1 MMIDRMFNGDIQEEI
16 LNMQIDISNSMAN
29 PNPFNKAITTHNVSR
44 REHDQVNFVPKEEV
58 KPTPQQLYSHQQQH
72 HHQQQQ
78 QHQRLIQ
85 QQQPN
90 QPLNQNQQTS
100 KVEPSLTSEIKPLP
114 GLDVLIPKSV
124 ESISSQRNNKN
135 VNIVPPIKTEQK
147 SDKFCI
153 QESYNNVISPKMN
166 SNVKKEVD
174 HFDIESE
181 ITPNIILRKCE
192 PTYRVSPI
200 NSDFNIDY
208 VCNTS
213 GSSQTINNPVKKR
226 EEDVPKEPYDE
237 WSCIQKELSLM
248 AEKRAEQ
255 NRINDIYNQP
265 SLKVNVDNHLNDLFI
280 GRTDN
285 LKLNVVAQN
294 SPLSELFSTG
304 DTVNHHSHMN
314 HNKSV
319 EHRLDAMFGD
329 DSDLE
334 KSDDLVE
341 TRLDALF
348 HGSPI
353 SSEHHHSHHHQ
364 QHNLLSNSDYVMHH
378 NQQHLQHNIH
388 SNSIHANNKR
398 QWNNNGEMLSPSSP
412 PLFSSKRS
420 CMVST
425 FVEEHG
431 NRWMMDCQQQP
442 FDFIPNSNHDINKRL
457 WNGDGMSNSIDHIP
471 NKKMCFNNV
480 NKGHDIDRE
489 LLSLSSS
496 PQPLDNTAL
505 MNLHQ
510 LHNENA
516 FDSLTSSAMGGGS
529 SSTANTSNN
538 SITSNFDDDINR
550 HVQNAIDS
558 ILNLQNSETDS
569 LHFSLD
575 QTMNSFLADSPLS
588 TSGMTTTSQHRTQ
601 SAVRQRRNNRLDD
614 ISDCL
619 ISGVG
624 AGGDMMMDSPPLP
637 SSSGNNDFNMASGID
652 EAIKSIITS

>member
-1 MMIDRMFNGDIQEEI
+1 M
-16 LNMQIDISNSMAN
+16 
-29 PNPFNKAITTHNVSR
+29 
-44 REHDQVNFVPKEEV
+44 
-58 KPTPQQLYSHQQQH
+58 
-72 HHQQQQ
+72 
-78 QHQRLIQ
+78 
-85 QQQPN
+85 
-90 QPLNQNQQTS
+90 
-100 KVEPSLTSEIKPLP
+100 TSEVKPLP

-124 ESISSQRNNKN
+124 ESIPVQRNNKN

-192 PTYRVSPI
+192 PPYRVNPI

-208 VCNTS
+208 VCNSS
-213 GSSQTINNPVKKR
+213 GSSQSMNNPVKKR
-226 EEDVPKEPYDE
+226 EDDVSKEPYDE

-285 LKLNVVAQN
+285 LKLNNVAQN
-294 SPLSELFSTG
+294 SPLSELFNTTDS
-304 DTVNHHSHMN
+304 VNHHSNMN
-314 HNKSV
+314 HKSV

-334 KSDDLVE
+334 KSNDLVE

-353 SSEHHHSHHHQ
+353 SSEHHHNHHHQ

-457 WNGDGMSNSIDHIP
+457 WNGDGMSNSIDHMST
-471 NKKMCFNNV
+471 KKMCFNNV

-489 LLSLSSS
+489 LLGLSSS
-496 PQPLDNTAL
+496 PQPLDSTAL

-588 TSGMTTTSQHRTQ
+588 SSGMQTTSQHRGQ
-601 SAVRQRRNNRLDD
+601 STVRQRRNNRLDD

-624 AGGDMMMDSPPLP
+624 SSGDMMMDSPPLP